1 MCARVSP
8 GVKRDSGSW
17 ELVSRVYLAQ
27 HTVGDVWSSQVK
39 NHFSTYLILCI
50 AEEDI

>member
-1 MCARVSP
+1 MCARVNP

-17 ELVSRVYLAQ
+17 ELVSRGLAQ

-39 NHFSTYLILCI
+39 NHFSMYLILCI